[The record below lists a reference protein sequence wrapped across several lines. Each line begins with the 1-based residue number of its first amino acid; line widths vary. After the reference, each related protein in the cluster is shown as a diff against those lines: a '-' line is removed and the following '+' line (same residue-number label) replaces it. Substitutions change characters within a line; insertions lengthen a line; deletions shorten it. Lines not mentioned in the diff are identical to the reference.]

1 MVEAEETKQT
11 DPTQPE
17 DVVQQEGPQKPD
29 DNILIPSC
37 RLSSVINPDDQL
49 LLLRESETL
58 REDIEDDDDQDEDQ
72 LLENPL
78 LDDILL
84 DNLIEDSPLMPNTER
99 SLLKPENLLD
109 EAEAELDLMSPIKD
123 EPRRMQAPRTYRA
136 DSYYDR
142 AAAAN
147 EAQKSKPV

>member
-1 MVEAEETKQT
+1 MYSPWAHGPWGILQWKALKEERNRNH
-11 DPTQPE
+11 
-17 DVVQQEGPQKPD
+17 GGH
-29 DNILIPSC
+29 
-37 RLSSVINPDDQL
+37 
-49 LLLRESETL
+49 
-58 REDIEDDDDQDEDQ
+58 IEDDDDQDEDQ